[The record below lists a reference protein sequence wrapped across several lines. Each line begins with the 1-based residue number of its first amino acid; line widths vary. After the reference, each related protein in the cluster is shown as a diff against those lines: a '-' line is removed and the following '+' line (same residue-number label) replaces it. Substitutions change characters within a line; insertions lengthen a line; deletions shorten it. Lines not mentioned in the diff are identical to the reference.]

1 MINVRKYFSR
11 TQESIGGAIP
21 SGLAL
26 FVVMF
31 FYWIQQPLIL
41 SDFGVAGLSAG
52 FYTLAAQGQLRLIA
66 SSAGEQS
73 YSRAR
78 CADRSHAPARPGRAC
93 GGREELRRGMPK

>member
-26 FVVMF
+26 FAVMF

-41 SDFGVAGLSAG
+41 SDFGVAGLFNQSVALAIVAMAQTLVVVSGAIDLSVRSLIGLPACSAANYIG
-52 FYTLAAQGQLRLIA
+52 LSAIAAVR
-66 SSAGEQS
+66 
-73 YSRAR
+73 
-78 CADRSHAPARPGRAC
+78 
-93 GGREELRRGMPK
+93 